1 MMPKILNTKKINFF
15 KNNGYL
21 FPIKVMEEKEAFLY
35 RIALEDYEKSQGSAI
50 SGIDKHKSHL
60 LFSWVNEI
68 VHNKNILDSVE
79 DILGPNILCWSSSFF
94 IKEANENSFVSWHQ
108 DAQYW
113 GLEPD
118 DVVTAWVAI
127 SDASLETGP
136 MEVIPK
142 SHKWQNLEHKE
153 TFNEKNLLT
162 RGQELN
168 IKISEHNTI
177 PMPLKPGEISLHH
190 VKLAHS
196 SRINKTN
203 DRRIGIAIRY
213 TTPQVKQ
220 TKADKEKD
228 TALLVRGK
236 DQFMNFNP
244 EILPNFNINKE
255 TILNHKITS
264 ANHHKILMK

>member
-1 MMPKILNTKKINFF
+1 MPKILDKKQILFF
-15 KNNGYL
+15 KEKGYL
-21 FPIKVMEEKEAFLY
+21 FPIKIMTKEKALSY
-35 RIALEDYEKSQGSAI
+35 RLDLEKYENAKGSTI
-50 SGIDKHKSHL
+50 SGNERHKSHL

-68 VHNKNILDSVE
+68 VNNNKILDSVE
-79 DILGPNILCWSSSFF
+79 DILGPNILCWSSNFF
-94 IKEANENSFVSWHQ
+94 IKEANKNSFVSWHQ
-108 DAQYW
+108 DSGYW

-118 DVVTAWVAI
+118 DVITAWVAL
-127 SDASLETGP
+127 SDATIKTGP

-142 SHKWQNLEHKE
+142 SHKWKNLEHKE

-168 IKISEHNTI
+168 IKTSEYNTI

-236 DQFMNFNP
+236 DQFMNFNH
-244 EILPNFNINKE
+244 EIVPNFNINKE

>member
-1 MMPKILNTKKINFF
+1 MPKILNKKQINFF
-15 KNNGYL
+15 KKNGYL
-21 FPIKVMEEKEAFLY
+21 FPIKVMEEKEASLY
-35 RIALEDYEKSQGSAI
+35 RAELEDYEKSQGSTL

-60 LFSWVNEI
+60 LFSWVNKI
-68 VHNKNILDSVE
+68 VHNNNILDSVE

-94 IKEANENSFVSWHQ
+94 IKEVNENSFVSWHQ
-108 DAQYW
+108 DSQYW

-136 MEVIPK
+136 MEVVPK
-142 SHKWQNLEHKE
+142 SHKWGNLEHKD

-168 IKISEHNTI
+168 IKISEYNTI
-177 PMPLKPGEISLHH
+177 PMPLKPGEVSLHH

-196 SRINKTN
+196 SNINKTN

-213 TTPQVKQ
+213 ITPQVKQ
-220 TKADKEKD
+220 TKADKVKD
-228 TALLVRGK
+228 TALLVRGEDK
-236 DQFMNFNP
+236 FMNFSH
-244 EILPNFNINKE
+244 ESLPDFNVNQE

-264 ANHHKILMK
+264 VNHHKILMK

>member
-1 MMPKILNTKKINFF
+1 MLKILNTKKIKFF
-15 KNNGYL
+15 NNNGYL

-35 RIALEDYEKSQGSAI
+35 RTALEDYEKSQGSAI

-118 DVVTAWVAI
+118 DVLTAWVAI

-168 IKISEHNTI
+168 IKTSEYTTI

-236 DQFMNFNP
+236 DQFMNFNH
-244 EILPNFNINKE
+244 EIVPNFNINKE

>member
-1 MMPKILNTKKINFF
+1 MPKSLTNKQVNFF
-15 KNNGYL
+15 KKNGYL
-21 FPIKVMEEKEAFLY
+21 FPIKVMEEKEVLLC
-35 RIALEDYEKSQGSAI
+35 RTALEDYEKSQGSNL

-60 LFSWVNEI
+60 LFSWVSEI
-68 VHNKNILDSVE
+68 VHNKNILDSIE

-142 SHKWQNLEHKE
+142 SHTWDNLEHKE

-168 IKISEHNTI
+168 IKISEHNTT

-196 SRINKTN
+196 SKVNETN

-228 TALLVRGK
+228 TALLVRGV
-236 DQFMNFNP
+236 DRFMNFNHEVLP
-244 EILPNFNINKE
+244 EFKIKKE

>member
-1 MMPKILNTKKINFF
+1 MMAKILNTKKINFF

-21 FPIKVMEEKEAFLY
+21 FPIKVMEEKEAILY
-35 RIALEDYEKSQGSAI
+35 RTALEDYEKSQGSAI
-50 SGIDKHKSHL
+50 SGIEKHKSHL

-94 IKEANENSFVSWHQ
+94 IKEKNENSFVSWHQ

-118 DVVTAWVAI
+118 DVITAWVAI

-168 IKISEHNTI
+168 IKTSEYNTI

-236 DQFMNFNP
+236 DQFMNFNH

>member
-1 MMPKILNTKKINFF
+1 MAKILNTKKINFF

-35 RIALEDYEKSQGSAI
+35 RTALEDYEKSQGSAI

-118 DVVTAWVAI
+118 DVLTAWVAI

-168 IKISEHNTI
+168 IKTSEYNTI
-177 PMPLKPGEISLHH
+177 AMPLKPGEISLHH